1 MHLPKSIFVYWTS
14 NYINH
19 TPIMFEMSKKIL
31 EKVSFDRALFYKELV
46 KTLRWLKPDE
56 KMLLKTWCL
65 ANFGHLYRDIIA
77 DAFKLVTK
85 T

>member
-1 MHLPKSIFVYWTS
+1 
-14 NYINH
+14 
-19 TPIMFEMSKKIL
+19 MFEMSKKIL

-56 KMLLKTWCL
+56 KTLLKVWCL
-65 ANFGHLYRDIIA
+65 ANFGHIYKDVIV
-77 DAFKLVTK
+77 DAFRHVTK

>member
-1 MHLPKSIFVYWTS
+1 
-14 NYINH
+14 
-19 TPIMFEMSKKIL
+19 MFEMSKKIL

-46 KTLRWLKPDE
+46 KTARWLQPDE
-56 KMLLKTWCL
+56 KMLLKAWCL
-65 ANFGHLYRDIIA
+65 THFGHLYRDVIT

>member
-1 MHLPKSIFVYWTS
+1 
-14 NYINH
+14 
-19 TPIMFEMSKKIL
+19 MFELSKQIL

-56 KMLLKTWCL
+56 KLLLKAWCI
-65 ANFGHLYRDIIA
+65 ANFGHLYKDAIS
-77 DAFKLVTK
+77 DAFKIVTK

>member
-1 MHLPKSIFVYWTS
+1 
-14 NYINH
+14 
-19 TPIMFEMSKKIL
+19 MFEMSKKIL

-56 KMLLKTWCL
+56 KMLLKVWCL
-65 ANFGHLYRDIIA
+65 ANFGHIYKDVIV
-77 DAFKLVTK
+77 DAFRHVTK

>member
-1 MHLPKSIFVYWTS
+1 
-14 NYINH
+14 
-19 TPIMFEMSKKIL
+19 MFEMSKKIL

-46 KTLRWLKPDE
+46 KTLKWIKPDE

-65 ANFGHLYRDIIA
+65 ANFGHLYKDSIMA
-77 DAFKLVTK
+77 AFKLVTK

>member
-1 MHLPKSIFVYWTS
+1 
-14 NYINH
+14 
-19 TPIMFEMSKKIL
+19 MFEMSKKIL

-46 KTLRWLKPDE
+46 KTLKWIRPDE
-56 KMLLKTWCL
+56 KTLLKTWCL
-65 ANFGHLYRDIIA
+65 ANFGHLYKDSIM

>member
-1 MHLPKSIFVYWTS
+1 
-14 NYINH
+14 
-19 TPIMFEMSKKIL
+19 MFEMSKKIL

-56 KMLLKTWCL
+56 KVLLRAWCL
-65 ANFGHLYRDIIA
+65 ANFGHMYKEQIM
-77 DAFKLVTK
+77 DAFRLVSK